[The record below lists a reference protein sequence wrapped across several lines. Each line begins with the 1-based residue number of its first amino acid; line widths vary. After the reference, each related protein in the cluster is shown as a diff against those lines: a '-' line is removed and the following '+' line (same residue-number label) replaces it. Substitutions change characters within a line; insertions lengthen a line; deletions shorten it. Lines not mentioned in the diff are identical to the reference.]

1 MNYAH
6 LHLILNHI
14 PVIGIGLV
22 TLLLILAIFRKSKE
36 LTIVSLLFMILVA
49 LATIPVYFTGEPAE
63 EVVEEMR
70 GVSEQLIEQHEEVA
84 EIAFILVEITGAFA
98 LIALIA
104 WHYSDRFG
112 QALSIFMLLGLIVSG
127 GFIAQTANLGG
138 KIHHEEI
145 RAGVN
150 SQGTFSNRLYRD
162 DD

>member
-6 LHLILNHI
+6 LHLMLNHI

-22 TLLLILAIFRKSKE
+22 TLLLIIAMVRRSKE
-36 LTIVSLLFMILVA
+36 LMTVSLIFMILVA

-63 EVVEEMR
+63 EVVEDMQ
-70 GVSEQLIEQHEEVA
+70 GISEQLIEQHEEVA
-84 EIAFILVEITGAFA
+84 EIAFILVEITGALA

-104 WHYSDRFG
+104 WRYSDRFG
-112 QALSIFMLLGLIVSG
+112 RTLSIFMLLSLIISG
-127 GFIAQTANLGG
+127 GFIVQTANLGG

-145 RAGVN
+145 RADVN
-150 SQGTFSNRLYRD
+150 SQGTFSNRSYRD